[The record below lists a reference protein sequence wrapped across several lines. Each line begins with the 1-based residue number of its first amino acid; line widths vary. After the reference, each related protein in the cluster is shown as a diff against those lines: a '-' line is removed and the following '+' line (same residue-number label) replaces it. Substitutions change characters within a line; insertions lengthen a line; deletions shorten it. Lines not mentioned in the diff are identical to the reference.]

1 MNNDDLDK
9 LIKRSLNENC
19 KCKLDTCTVEI
30 S

>member
-1 MNNDDLDK
+1 MNPIIIYENE
-9 LIKRSLNENC
+9 IYAIENC